1 MNGMDLFAGS
11 GIGSLALKNIIPDY
25 KTVCYV
31 EWEAYC
37 QAILISRIKDG
48 LLDDAPIWDDV
59 RTFDG
64 KQWRGKVDIVYG
76 GFPCQPFSVAGKNKG
91 AEDERN
97 MWPDTLRIISEVRP
111 RFALLENVPNLLIHE
126 YIRQIFGDLAK
137 IGYDCE
143 WDIISAASVGAPHK
157 RNRIWCLA
165 WDSSIRKWDKGQ
177 VGKISKGQEANSARG
192 GHLLANSVSSR
203 ESQSQG
209 IEPDKRRRVSN
220 SRETMA
226 DTSSKGLSGPTQPGL
241 QSIQEQK
248 SSFSWSESRRG
259 NSTKGGHWQV
269 EPDVGRVADGVANRV
284 DRLKMLGNGWVPQVV
299 ARILQIDSEK
309 Q

>member
-37 QAILISRIKDG
+37 QAILIARIKDG

-76 GFPCQPFSVAGKNKG
+76 GFPCQPFSVAGKRQG
-91 AEDERN
+91 ETDEKN
-97 MWPDTLRIISEVRP
+97 MWPDTVRIIGEVRP
-111 RFALLENVPNLLIHE
+111 RFALLENVPGLFVFE
-126 YIRQIFGDLAK
+126 YIRQIFGSLAE

-143 WDIISAASVGAPHK
+143 WLPLSASEVGAPH
-157 RNRIWCLA
+157 RRERAWILAYPNGGQNYSRI
-165 WDSSIRKWDKGQ
+165 
-177 VGKISKGQEANSARG
+177 
-192 GHLLANSVSSR
+192 
-203 ESQSQG
+203 ES
-209 IEPDKRRRVSN
+209 E
-220 SRETMA
+220 
-226 DTSSKGLSGPTQPGL
+226 
-241 QSIQEQK
+241 SIQEKQLQ
-248 SSFSWSESRRG
+248 SRTDSRTEG
-259 NSTKGGHWQV
+259 KVADPKQQGLQRSIQRSKPKTKTQELTTGRSKKIPNSNSTRCLREGLQRTTSNGNQWDI
-269 EPDVGRVADGVANRV
+269 EPNVGRVAHGVAFRV

-299 ARILQIDSEK
+299 KRILEVRNHNDTA
-309 Q
+309 

>member
-64 KQWRGKVDIVYG
+64 KQWNGKVDIVYG

-97 MWPDTLRIISEVRP
+97 MWPDTFRIISEVRP
-111 RFALLENVPNLLIHE
+111 QYIFLENVPNLLVHK
-126 YIRQIFGDLAK
+126 YIRQTFGDLAE

-143 WDIISAASVGAPHK
+143 WDTICPCFIGASHSRARVWILAYPTE
-157 RNRIWCLA
+157 NRRRFLSN
-165 WDSSIRKWDKGQ
+165 DNS
-177 VGKISKGQEANSARG
+177 ISKKRG
-192 GHLLANSVSSR
+192 TSETLHNGTNQNLWQTLPTPKFWGSTN
-203 ESQSQG
+203 G
-209 IEPDKRRRVSN
+209 IP
-220 SRETMA
+220 
-226 DTSSKGLSGPTQPGL
+226 P
-241 QSIQEQK
+241 
-248 SSFSWSESRRG
+248 W
-259 NSTKGGHWQV
+259 
-269 EPDVGRVADGVANRV
+269 VGYGWKTV
-284 DRLKMLGNGWVPQVV
+284 GNGWVPQVV
-299 ARILQIDSEK
+299 RRILEVRGVL
-309 Q
+309 